1 MNRWLNWI
9 KGIQQELKAFLFF
22 SILFTLF
29 RIVFLIIFQSQLDT
43 TTMDSI
49 LMSLWLGFR
58 LSLKTVGSIVLVSL
72 LFATL
77 PSIVWPKWKA
87 QGVRKVWYGFV
98 TIFFTLLFMG
108 RIPFYTIFNSSYNA
122 MIINGK
128 HDDIHA
134 IINTAINEY
143 HGIPYLIGGIALS
156 IVFSWLLVK
165 VLNTN
170 TYE

>member
-1 MNRWLNWI
+1 MYRWLNWI

-87 QGVRKVWYGFV
+87 QGVRKVWYGLV

-108 RIPFYTIFNSSYNA
+108 RIPFYTIFNSVIMRSTKQIHQNS
-122 MIINGK
+122 IP
-128 HDDIHA
+128 DISMSD
-134 IINTAINEY
+134 
-143 HGIPYLIGGIALS
+143 LS
-156 IVFSWLLVK
+156 TIMKIRVVQ
-165 VLNTN
+165 
-170 TYE
+170 

>member
-77 PSIVWPKWKA
+77 PSIVSVSYHHLRAHETKA
-87 QGVRKVWYGFV
+87 NFVCRLLLEKKNHAAVVGFLTTLSECKVRHFV
-98 TIFFTLLFMG
+98 PPL
-108 RIPFYTIFNSSYNA
+108 SS
-122 MIINGK
+122 
-128 HDDIHA
+128 
-134 IINTAINEY
+134 
-143 HGIPYLIGGIALS
+143 L
-156 IVFSWLLVK
+156 
-165 VLNTN
+165 
-170 TYE
+170 

>member
-98 TIFFTLLFMG
+98 TIFF
-108 RIPFYTIFNSSYNA
+108 Y
-122 MIINGK
+122 
-128 HDDIHA
+128 
-134 IINTAINEY
+134 
-143 HGIPYLIGGIALS
+143 IALYGAYP
-156 IVFSWLLVK
+156 
-165 VLNTN
+165 VL
-170 TYE
+170 YHI